1 MTTASKAAGSAA
13 ASPSAPTTPAPSF
26 WDHITHLLADPA
38 LVRAEISKRP
48 GHARTADPAT
58 RQRTQLQTALARAAT
73 SITAM
78 IEAFSEQLITIDEM
92 RARMPDL
99 RARETNL
106 RGQISALDTQLADRQ
121 AYLKLADDLEGFLAR
136 LQHSAATT
144 ATAERQRALR
154 LLVKDVLG
162 GSSLAPRPGGY
173 QGQ

>member
-48 GHARTADPAT
+48 GHARTADPVT

-78 IEAFSEQLITIDEM
+78 IEVEPICAHKFGVWNQVRSE
-92 RARMPDL
+92 AC
-99 RARETNL
+99 
-106 RGQISALDTQLADRQ
+106 
-121 AYLKLADDLEGFLAR
+121 
-136 LQHSAATT
+136 
-144 ATAERQRALR
+144 
-154 LLVKDVLG
+154 
-162 GSSLAPRPGGY
+162 
-173 QGQ
+173 